1 MDIEFTINLR
11 NVDPMLIM
19 MMAEAQSAEDIA
31 EVQREVEAQSILE
44 KIAAFKER
52 FDSRD

>member
-1 MDIEFTINLR
+1 MDIEITLR

-19 MMAEAQSAEDIA
+19 MLSQAQTAEDIA
-31 EVQREVEAQSILE
+31 EVQRELDRQELLE

-52 FDSRD
+52 YDYND

>member
-1 MDIEFTINLR
+1 MDIEFNLTLR

-19 MMAEAQSAEDIA
+19 MMAEAQSADDVA
-31 EVQREVEAQSILE
+31 EVQREMDRQELLE

-52 FDSRD
+52 YSE

>member
-1 MDIEFTINLR
+1 MDIEFNLTLR

-19 MMAEAQSAEDIA
+19 MMVEAQSAEDVA
-31 EVQREVEAQSILE
+31 EVQREVDAQNILE

-52 FDSRD
+52 YSE

>member
-1 MDIEFTINLR
+1 MDIEFNLALR

-19 MMAEAQSAEDIA
+19 MMAEAQSADDVA
-31 EVQREVEAQSILE
+31 EVQREMDWQEFLG

-52 FDSRD
+52 YSE